1 MFLFSVLVQIPFMH
15 SSEDTIGIM
24 GGILCTVQ
32 TVLLIVSVIPT
43 EIALKKTFFEN
54 ERRL

>member
-32 TVLLIVSVIPT
+32 TVLLIGSVIPT